1 MDDAEKLRVRGEI
14 LDEVGALLQAEL
26 AADEWGRVL
35 VEVVREG
42 GEGGEPVV
50 AGIDVE
56 DIVGDEA
63 RVDAVFG
70 SDATRAL
77 LPVLAKATEALC
89 ELEEVDLDDVRGG
102 TFLRQRGGG
111 FVWLPGLVRLPSAAL
126 EAEWDALGAKLEAK
140 NAALEARFHLGEHD
154 RYDVDREK
162 QTLVFS
168 KGGQPRVVARAVLIA
183 TFADA
188 SRVWAWGGYN
198 KNLPESVRQA
208 AAALADAVPER
219 DIWEVSTPMFPT
231 DAGTAWVLGA
241 LVCDRAGGDGVYRT
255 PTEGGR
261 AYLLLRDVRDA

>member
-1 MDDAEKLRVRGEI
+1 MTMDDAEKVRLRGEI
-14 LDEVGALLQAEL
+14 LDEVGALLREQL

-35 VEVVREG
+35 VEVVRDG
-42 GEGGEPVV
+42 DEPVV

-56 DIVGDEA
+56 EIVGDEA

-70 SDATRAL
+70 DEAMRVV

-89 ELEEVDLDDVRGG
+89 ELEELELDDVGGG
-102 TFLRQRGGG
+102 TFLRQLAGG
-111 FVWLPGLVRLPSAAL
+111 FVWLPGLVHMPSATL
-126 EAEWDALGAKLEAK
+126 DAEWDALSAKLEAK

-154 RYDVDREK
+154 RYDVDLER

-168 KGGQPRVVARAVLIA
+168 KDGAPRVVSRAVLIA

-188 SRVWAWGGYN
+188 SRAWAWAGYN
-198 KNLPESVRQA
+198 KNLPPSVREA

-219 DIWEVSTPMFPT
+219 DIWEVSTPVFPT
-231 DAGTAWVLGA
+231 DVGTAWVLGA
-241 LVCDRAGGDGVYRT
+241 LICDRAGGDGVFRT

-261 AYLLLRDVRDA
+261 AYLLLREVRDA